1 MNTITTASHDT
12 TPGTPAERPSRT
24 RIKILVGVGAVIA
37 LGVGATALDRSL
49 SDHER
54 TTQTFEGA
62 ITSVVVDVTGGSVT
76 VVGSDDPTVTVDAY
90 IESGLRSPS
99 HHETLEDGQLAISS
113 HCSLRMFTPSCSTDY
128 VIHVPRDVTLEFDAD
143 GADADVSGITGQ
155 ADLAINGG
163 QVDLTYDVATP
174 GLKARANGGDID
186 VIVPDDDHI
195 SYRVESSSNGGST
208 DVNVRSDP
216 TSNRV
221 IDVHTNGG
229 SISVGYEPDR

>member
-1 MNTITTASHDT
+1 MNTTTTAPHDT
-12 TPGTPAERPSRT
+12 TPVTPAERPSRS
-24 RIKILVGVGAVIA
+24 RIKILIGVGAVVA
-37 LGVGATALDRSL
+37 LGAGAIALDRSL

-99 HHETLEDGQLAISS
+99 HHETLDDSRLVISS
-113 HCSLRMFTPSCSTDY
+113 HCNLRVFTPSCSTDY
-128 VIHVPRDVTLEFDAD
+128 VIHVPRDVTLELDAD
-143 GADADVSGITGQ
+143 GAEAEVSGITGH

-163 QVDLTYDVATP
+163 HVDLTYDVASP

-186 VIVPDDDHI
+186 VIVPDDDHTN
-195 SYRVESSSNGGST
+195 YRVDASSNGGST
-208 DVNVRSDP
+208 DVYVRSDP

-229 SISVGYEPDR
+229 SISVGYAPDR